1 MNKRFVTPLYSWHG
15 PSLRSCITNPWQCMR
30 KCNHHD
36 LLPSYHYSFELYSFI
51 SFYFVRPFA
60 CNTWMVNEQTSE
72 WMNACVNEWTNEW
85 ASDCLRVACGL
96 RLGHDSVPPHK
107 GPERTHNSC
116 NIQSPFISNYILAYP
131 LSSRHCNCNYILQ
144 LSATSRG
151 SKQHHYLQGKKSFSL
166 SLLCLVRHLLSKKNL
181 LSLSAVQLLS
191 NPLFISLFPPL
202 LGCLSSYWL

>member
-1 MNKRFVTPLYSWHG
+1 MNGRMNELVT
-15 PSLRSCITNPWQCMR
+15 
-30 KCNHHD
+30 
-36 LLPSYHYSFELYSFI
+36 
-51 SFYFVRPFA
+51 
-60 CNTWMVNEQTSE
+60 
-72 WMNACVNEWTNEW
+72 ACVWL
-85 ASDCLRVACGL
+85 AACGL
-96 RLGHDSVPPHK
+96 VMTPFPHTHK
-107 GPERTHNSC
+107 GPERRHNSC

>member
-96 RLGHDSVPPHK
+96 RLGHDSVPPHTK
-107 GPERTHNSC
+107 ARNADTTLATFNLPSLATIFLHILFRRGTAIATTFC
-116 NIQSPFISNYILAYP
+116 NFPQPLGAANNIITCKEKSPFP
-131 LSSRHCNCNYILQ
+131 
-144 LSATSRG
+144 
-151 SKQHHYLQGKKSFSL
+151 YLCYVSFVTCYRKRTCFL
-166 SLLCLVRHLLSKKNL
+166 SLLSSCYQILFLFHFFLL
-181 LSLSAVQLLS
+181 
-191 NPLFISLFPPL
+191 F
-202 LGCLSSYWL
+202 